1 LNLLQATRGRLLK
14 AVGAG
19 GCGSYKIAYSH
30 FSLRR
35 KTSSQHLLIF
45 DNILRETMSRAFL
58 LFILGAAT
66 AAQQRPG
73 ISAYPNKVELGK
85 LTRLTWTS
93 TCDSAFLSGIGKV
106 SGSGSI
112 EVAPGRSTVYTI
124 ICDGRHGIE
133 FASTRVKFEGER
145 GNPDLPNPF
154 DFPKGQQER
163 RKSIRYADVL
173 DLTLKTLQDG
183 MKFTVYSQHAPHDQF
198 YVFFTDRQEQPDMLY
213 PSDRGIRARR
223 VAYEVQIFDPGNNAN
238 AINFEVR
245 AIAEYQRLGE
255 GAWHL
260 ENNQRAISD
269 AISRLRQKLENP
281 L

>member
-1 LNLLQATRGRLLK
+1 
-14 AVGAG
+14 
-19 GCGSYKIAYSH
+19 
-30 FSLRR
+30 
-35 KTSSQHLLIF
+35 
-45 DNILRETMSRAFL
+45 MSRAFV
-58 LFILGAAT
+58 LFILAAAST
-66 AAQQRPG
+66 AAQQRPS
-73 ISAYPNKVELGK
+73 ISASPNKVELGK

-93 TCDSAFLSGIGKV
+93 PCHSAFLSGVGKV

-112 EVAPGRSTVYTI
+112 EVAPERSTDYTI
-124 ICDGRHGIE
+124 ICNGPHGVV
-133 FASTRVKFEGER
+133 FASIRVKFQGER
-145 GNPDLPNPF
+145 GNPDLPSPF

-163 RKSIRYADVL
+163 RRSISYADFL
-173 DLTLKTLQDG
+173 DFTLKTLQDG

-198 YVFFTDRQEQPDMLY
+198 YVFFTDRQEQPDLLY

-255 GAWHL
+255 GAWHA
-260 ENNQRAISD
+260 ESNQHAIND
-269 AISRLRQKLENP
+269 AISRLRQKLDNA